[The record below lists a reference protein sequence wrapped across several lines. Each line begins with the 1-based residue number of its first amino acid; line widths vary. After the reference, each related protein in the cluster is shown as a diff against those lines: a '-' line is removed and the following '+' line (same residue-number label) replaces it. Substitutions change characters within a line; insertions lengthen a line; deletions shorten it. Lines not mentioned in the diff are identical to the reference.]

1 MEQRTLPRKQLIF
14 YPAVYKKGSKK
25 ILGRVVDIT
34 TEGMRILSETPMAT
48 GTSHKLRMRLP
59 RYLPETEKVTFTAD
73 AVWSGSDVN
82 PDYQCTGLRI
92 TDISERDV
100 RRIEYLIGRSS
111 FQN

>member
-34 TEGMRILSETPMAT
+34 TEGMRILSEKPVAA
-48 GTSHKLRMRLP
+48 GRHKLRMELP
-59 RYLPETEKVTFTAD
+59 RYLPEGEKVVFTAD

-92 TDISERDV
+92 TDVSERDV
-100 RRIEYLIGRSS
+100 KRIEYLIGRSS

>member
-14 YPAVYKKGSKK
+14 YPAVYKKGGKK

-34 TEGMRILSETPMAT
+34 TEGMRLLSETPVAA
-48 GTSHKLRMRLP
+48 GSHQLRMELP

-73 AVWSGSDVN
+73 AVWSGRDVN
-82 PDYQCTGLRI
+82 PDYHSTGLSI
-92 TDISERDV
+92 TDISDHDV

>member
-34 TEGMRILSETPMAT
+34 TEGMRLLSETPVAA
-48 GTSHKLRMRLP
+48 GSHKLRMELP
-59 RYLPETEKVTFTAD
+59 RYLPEGEKVVFTAD
-73 AVWSGSDVN
+73 AVWSGHDVN
-82 PDYQCTGLRI
+82 PDYHSVGLRI
-92 TDISERDV
+92 TNIAERDV
-100 RRIEYLIGRSS
+100 KRIEYLIGRSS

>member
-34 TEGMRILSETPMAT
+34 TEGMRILSETPVAA
-48 GTSHKLRMRLP
+48 GSHKLRMELP
-59 RYLPETEKVTFTAD
+59 RYLPEDEKVFFTAD

-82 PDYQCTGLRI
+82 PDYECTGLRI
-92 TDISERDV
+92 TDVSERDV
-100 RRIEYLIGRSS
+100 KRIEYLIGRSS

>member
-1 MEQRTLPRKQLIF
+1 MEKRTLPRKQLIF
-14 YPAVYKKGSKK
+14 YPAVYRKGGKK

-34 TEGMRILSETPMAT
+34 TEGMRLLSETPVAA
-48 GTSHKLRMRLP
+48 GSHKLRMELP

-111 FQN
+111 FRS